1 VAVRARGA
9 HHRGME
15 SSAAE
20 PLYLA
25 LALHASGGAMSG
37 SLIDESGREHPF
49 TGWLGLLTLL
59 EAACTRA
66 ARVQGG

>member
-1 VAVRARGA
+1 MDSPAG
-9 HHRGME
+9 
-15 SSAAE
+15 E

-25 LALHASGGAMSG
+25 LALRASGGAMSG
-37 SLIDESGREHPF
+37 SLFDESGREHPF

-66 ARVQGG
+66 ARVERIG